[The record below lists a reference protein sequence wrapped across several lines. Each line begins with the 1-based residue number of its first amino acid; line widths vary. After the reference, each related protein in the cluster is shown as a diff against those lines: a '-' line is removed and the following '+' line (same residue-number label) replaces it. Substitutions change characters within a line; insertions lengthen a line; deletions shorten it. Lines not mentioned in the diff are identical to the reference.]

1 MRSRLCSNGGS
12 EFERELIL
20 WCVAMPGVA
29 MFVFQPRQFPGEIVH
44 HLRIAAFEVMAAGR
58 PVRHTRSGRRGA
70 CDEALARVPL
80 GAALQPRRTWP
91 GRATLPRSALLA
103 QLVEHFHGN
112 ERVPGSS
119 RAASSLRVAEDPGRA
134 GDSATIDMRASVH
147 EVPWV
152 ATTAG

>member
-1 MRSRLCSNGGS
+1 VQQNLLLGTRVTTARSRKSPAKQH
-12 EFERELIL
+12 F
-20 WCVAMPGVA
+20 
-29 MFVFQPRQFPGEIVH
+29 
-44 HLRIAAFEVMAAGR
+44 
-58 PVRHTRSGRRGA
+58 
-70 CDEALARVPL
+70 
-80 GAALQPRRTWP
+80 
-91 GRATLPRSALLA
+91 ALLA

-119 RAASSLRVAEDPGRA
+119 RAAGSLRVAEDPGRA